1 MKRDSMKKSFML
13 LLLTLAAGC
22 STTNSGRN
30 VLGLEW
36 SPMWINSTTE
46 QEKQASVRNLSL
58 PSLCVEFIRSQS
70 QPYGGSTK
78 AIYIVSELQRRNLH
92 LISDCGISF
101 NPASGNSFSGDRSAP
116 PNQNRRIRD
125 LESENEAL
133 KSARD
138 NKENTMRNNCVMS
151 GKVYGVLGCK

>member
-1 MKRDSMKKSFML
+1 M
-13 LLLTLAAGC
+13 LLTLIAGC

-36 SPMWINSTTE
+36 SPLWISSTTE
-46 QEKQASVRNLSL
+46 QEKQASVRSL
-58 PSLCVEFIRSQS
+58 PLTSLCIEFVRSQS

-78 AIYIVSELQRRNLH
+78 ASYIVSELERRNLN
-92 LISDCGISF
+92 LIKDCGISF
-101 NPASGNSFSGDRSAP
+101 NPPSTNSFSSDRNTTA
-116 PNQNRRIRD
+116 NQNRRIRD

-138 NKENTMRNNCVMS
+138 SKENTLRNKCVMS
-151 GKVYGVLGCK
+151 GKVYGVLGCN